1 MATMYIK
8 DAVVKVGATSA
19 TTTDFS
25 DHVSSVQITRSYEEL
40 DVTALGD
47 LGRKRKAGL
56 ENSTI
61 TLTFFQ
67 DFAASSVNAI
77 IEPLL
82 GGTGYIEVLPSGAT
96 ASATNPKYSATVSV
110 LEWTPLKGGVGEM
123 ATVDATFPVF
133 GVVTKALS

>member
-1 MATMYIK
+1 MSTLYIK
-8 DAVVKVGATSA
+8 DAVVKMGASSA
-19 TTTDFS
+19 TTTDLS

-56 ENSTI
+56 ENSSITI
-61 TLTFFQ
+61 TFFQ

-82 GGTGYIEVLPSGAT
+82 AGTAYIEILPSGST
-96 ASATNPKYSATVSV
+96 VGATNPKYSATVSV

-123 ATVDATFPVF
+123 ATVDATFPVY
-133 GVVTKALS
+133 GVVTKATS